1 GLADPG
7 QTRRPDCRLN
17 GGIALFPGRGSGC
30 GSRLRRFAGAGARD
44 VRRRGATVRERRNG
58 LARADRRRA
67 QREARHARRIDERRR
82 SSGHGTAR
90 VAENTMFFPR
100 LRNQAK
106 WAFVFLI
113 VVFAGG
119 FIFLGV
125 GSGGLDLGQLMRD
138 AFGRGGSSGP
148 SISDAQKKVSERPF
162 NAQYRKQ
169 LAQAYENKGRTDE
182 AIAAWLEYG
191 KLRPKDVVALRH
203 LGDLELGQANS
214 SFQAAQLASL
224 QQSQAAAGNQF
235 RPTTGKLGQALGTD
249 PLSSAAPTQA
259 SRVSPAAVT
268 QYRPEAARAT

>member
-1 GLADPG
+1 
-7 QTRRPDCRLN
+7 
-17 GGIALFPGRGSGC
+17 
-30 GSRLRRFAGAGARD
+30 
-44 VRRRGATVRERRNG
+44 
-58 LARADRRRA
+58 
-67 QREARHARRIDERRR
+67 
-82 SSGHGTAR
+82 
-90 VAENTMFFPR
+90 MFFPR

-148 SISDAQKKVSERPF
+148 SISEAQKKVAERPF
-162 NAQYRKQ
+162 NAQARKD
-169 LAQAYENKGRTDE
+169 LATAFENKGRTAD

-203 LGDLELGQANS
+203 VGDLELGQANTY
-214 SFQAAQLASL
+214 FQNAQLAAL

-235 RPTTGKLGQALGTD
+235 RPSSGKLAQVLGND
-249 PLSSAAPTQA
+249 PLTSAATTQA
-259 SRVSPAAVT
+259 STAYQTAVT
-268 QYRPEAARAT
+268 QYQTSASQAISTYQQIAKIQPKNQEALFALAQAADTLHQNAAAVTAYQRLLKLDLDASTKAQIRARIKTLQAGGQG